1 MSTCKNIQTLW
12 RQALALVLALA
23 MALPLWGCGTDES
36 DPSPSGSPTKPQE
49 TLTVT
54 PSPTEGTSFYWDEDS
69 DVSDFPDIYDYFSQE
84 TVETVLKFAKENGL
98 QLTDWRPELIDLLN
112 KNPETLNYVLYYP
125 FNKDKEYEIDL
136 SEYVGSETMPLLLQW
151 DERWGYEEYA
161 GEFMSISGCGPTT
174 LSMVC
179 IYLLDDPKYTPIYI
193 AQFAE
198 ANGYGVKGNGSSWT
212 LISQGGKQL
221 GLDVTEIPLDEN
233 RIIRNLNAGNPIII
247 VVGPGLFTTTGHFL
261 VMTGYED
268 GYVTVNDPNS
278 PRKTAQKW
286 LLTDVMKDIK
296 NLWVCR

>member
-1 MSTCKNIQTLW
+1 MSTCKNIRALV
-12 RQALALVLALA
+12 RRGLALVLSLA
-23 MALPLWGCGTDES
+23 IALPLWGCEAEETVS
-36 DPSPSGSPTKPQE
+36 STTPSTKPRE

-54 PSPTEGTSFYWDEDS
+54 PSATEDTAVYLDETY
-69 DVSDFPDIYDYFSQE
+69 DFPDLYDYFSEE
-84 TVETVLKFAKENGL
+84 TVQTVLKFAKDNGL
-98 QLTDWRPELIDLLN
+98 QLTDWRPELIDLLD

-179 IYLLDDPKYTPIYI
+179 IYLLDDPKYTPLYI
-193 AQFAE
+193 AKFAE
-198 ANGYGVKGNGSSWT
+198 DNGYGVKGNGSSWT